1 MKSFFISA
9 ITFCMTALM
18 TACSNDDTSATRSG
32 DAAHAK
38 TVLIYM
44 AGKNNLS
51 SVLDT
56 NLRDIKEGSKHIGE
70 NDNLLVFVRE
80 DNGLGE
86 PWLARVKNGEITDSL
101 SLSKMGITSSD
112 GQNRASDP
120 AVMEG
125 VLHYAFSHYP
135 AMNGDYGLVLWGHC
149 TGWLKEREVEPQ
161 NSRRAYGVDAG
172 NYNYSNNKRW
182 INITTMANIL
192 KDLPHMK
199 FIMGDCCNLM
209 CLENLYELRHTCDY
223 IIGSPAE
230 IPYQGAPYAEIVP
243 DFFADCKFYSNIIS
257 KYYKNTMGNLPLT
270 VVKTNEMDH
279 LAQATRQT
287 LQAVK
292 DKIGNGYADMTGLIH
307 YNYTGSNG
315 DFSPVYNIF
324 YDAGDFIRTYAPQ
337 DLYLQWRQALDRAIV
352 DRRMATSWKTE
363 KRWDKYYIDFT
374 VTEDKFHGV
383 SMFIS
388 QGPSCGNYGQYNED
402 IKQMAWYET
411 VGGI

>member
-9 ITFCMTALM
+9 ITFCMTVLM

-70 NDNLLVFVRE
+70 NDNLLVFVRK

-192 KDLPHMK
+192 EGLPHMK

-230 IPYQGAPYAEIVP
+230 IPYEGAPYTEIVP
-243 DFFADCKFYSNIIS
+243 DFFADGKFYSNII
-257 KYYKNTMGNLPLT
+257 
-270 VVKTNEMDH
+270 
-279 LAQATRQT
+279 
-287 LQAVK
+287 
-292 DKIGNGYADMTGLIH
+292 
-307 YNYTGSNG
+307 
-315 DFSPVYNIF
+315 
-324 YDAGDFIRTYAPQ
+324 IR
-337 DLYLQWRQALDRAIV
+337 
-352 DRRMATSWKTE
+352 
-363 KRWDKYYIDFT
+363 
-374 VTEDKFHGV
+374 
-383 SMFIS
+383 IS
-388 QGPSCGNYGQYNED
+388 RKLLVN
-402 IKQMAWYET
+402 
-411 VGGI
+411 

>member
-1 MKSFFISA
+1 MKQFFLSIIA
-9 ITFCMTALM
+9 FGMMVLM
-18 TACSNDDTSATRSG
+18 VACSNDDASATRG
-32 DAAHAK
+32 DDAAHAK

-51 SVLDT
+51 TALQT
-56 NLRDIKEGSKHIGE
+56 NLNSIKEGSKHIGE
-70 NDNLLVFVRE
+70 NDNLLVFVRS
-80 DNGLGE
+80 DDGLKE
-86 PWLARVKNGEITDSL
+86 PWLARIKNGVVTDSL

-149 TGWLKEREVEPQ
+149 TGWLMGGEVQQQ
-161 NSRRAYGVDAG
+161 NSRRAYGLDLG
-172 NYNYSNNKRW
+172 NNNGDKRW
-182 INITTMANIL
+182 INITTMTNIL

-199 FIMGDCCNLM
+199 FIMGDCCNMM
-209 CLENLYELRHTCDY
+209 CLENLYELRSTCDY

-230 IPYQGAPYAEIVP
+230 IPYYGAPYSQIVP
-243 DFFADCKFYSNIIS
+243 DFFTNGKYYSNIIS
-257 KYYKNTMGNLPLT
+257 KYYTSTMGSLPLT
-270 VVKTNEMDH
+270 VVKTSEMDN
-279 LAQATRQT
+279 LAQVTRQT
-287 LQAVK
+287 LQVVK
-292 DKIGNGYADMTGLIH
+292 EKIGNGYADMTGLIH
-307 YNYTGSNG
+307 YNYTGSND

-337 DLYLQWRQALDRAIV
+337 DVYQQWRQALDRAVV
-352 DRRMATSWKTE
+352 DRRMATSWRTE
-363 KRWDKYYIDFT
+363 RLWNKYYTDFT

-383 SMFIS
+383 SMFVS
-388 QGPSCGNYGQYNED
+388 QNPSSGYYAQYNED
-402 IKQMAWYET
+402 IKQMAWYGA